1 MVKTEIQFVKGIIV
15 EEIHYNIPDLTEP
28 NLSDPNWGKQAKKEE
43 HAYTEIIIKV
53 FSKDPDM
60 DVIPTNHLTMD
71 KIHLNCEYK
80 TSLKDL
86 CEAILKGLEDRTLT
100 DPDYSPDAP
109 FVLPATV
116 VGQTIKT
123 YKKDVL
129 LK

>member
-28 NLSDPNWGKQAKKEE
+28 KTKEGKLS
-43 HAYTEIIIKV
+43 YTEIIIKV

-116 VGQTIKT
+116 VVQTIKT

-129 LK
+129 VK